1 MQNKIKSI
9 SFLVD
14 GTRVF
19 LHANNFGKFK
29 VPYVQ
34 VSGGSMKTV
43 EKMVYPWDVV
53 TNKYIKDRDPT
64 LTLSTGEKLRVY
76 QGGDSSYMI
85 TRSAS
90 ILDLH
95 EEEKERAKNENLKRH
110 RERQEKKN
118 SVDIFSDI
126 GDWC

>member
-1 MQNKIKSI
+1 M
-9 SFLVD
+9 
-14 GTRVF
+14 R
-19 LHANNFGKFK
+19 
-29 VPYVQ
+29 
-34 VSGGSMKTV
+34 TV

-85 TRSAS
+85 THSAA

-95 EEEKERAKNENLKRH
+95 EEEKEKVKNENLKRH